1 MAELRSSG
9 RALPVNAR
17 PCSRLCDTL
26 RKTEMNASTH
36 RKCEINKRHKIAQEV
51 LKSSSSCVLQ
61 SCGINMWRM
70 ESLSLPCPE
79 IGCQLIKL
87 IDLFDPHGI
96 KKLYG
101 KV

>member
-1 MAELRSSG
+1 MTIYPLVLKDIWVLGVYDYLSLINT
-9 RALPVNAR
+9 RALYY
-17 PCSRLCDTL
+17 C
-26 RKTEMNASTH
+26 
-36 RKCEINKRHKIAQEV
+36 
-51 LKSSSSCVLQ
+51 SSSFNCFRSKLLLIK
-61 SCGINMWRM
+61 INIIVHYHYFYLL
-70 ESLSLPCPE
+70 LSIPCPE